1 MSLNMY
7 DFNDINE
14 TVLCN
19 YYNVNVVRTDN
30 FETQSDEETE
40 IIYSIILGF
49 NTGSDISGF
58 NMGSELQLD
67 YKDLRLRNEDYCN
80 FIAFLRAQQDK
91 QEMLIYEKN

>member
-7 DFNDINE
+7 IFNDINE

-19 YYNVNVVRTDN
+19 YYNVNVVRTDD

-40 IIYSIILGF
+40 VIYSIILGF

-58 NMGSELQLD
+58 NMGSEIQLD
-67 YKDLRLRNEDYCN
+67 YKTSESRNEDYN
-80 FIAFLRAQQDK
+80 DFIDFLRAQQDK
-91 QEMLIYEKN
+91 QELLIYEKN

>member
-49 NTGSDISGF
+49 NTGSDIL
-58 NMGSELQLD
+58 GSELQLD